1 MKVGILGAGGI
12 AAKMAHTLNAM
23 NANGEDVTCLAVGSR
38 SLDKAQAFAEKFGIA
53 KAYGSYED
61 LVADGEIDLIYVATP
76 HSHHYEHGMLALN
89 AGRNILVEKA
99 FTGNAKQ
106 ARALLNCAAEKGLLA
121 AEAIWTRYMPS
132 RKMLTDLINGGAI
145 GNVTEL
151 SANLAYKNEHLSDRM
166 HKPELA
172 GGALL
177 DLGVYVIN
185 FALMA
190 FGDDVGNI
198 SADAELMASGVDRFE
213 HIHLTFADGKK
224 AELFAS
230 LAENSDRKGIIKGD
244 KGWIEFENVNCC
256 EWIEVHGSDGDSNT
270 VTDYPVPQMIT
281 GFEYQVRACAKAIAE
296 GKTEVPD
303 MPHAEILR
311 VMEMMDEIRR
321 QIGVVYPFD

>member
-12 AAKMAHTLNAM
+12 AAKMAATLNAM
-23 NANGEDVTCLAVGSR
+23 NAAGEDVCCRAVGSR
-38 SLDKAQAFAEKFGIA
+38 SLEKAGAFAEKFGIA

-99 FTGNAKQ
+99 FTGNARQ
-106 ARALLNCAAEKGLLA
+106 AKALLDCAKAKGLLA

-132 RKMLTDLINGGAI
+132 RDMLNDLINGGAI
-145 GNVTEL
+145 GQVTEL
-151 SANLAYKNEHLSDRM
+151 SANLAYINETLSDRM

-190 FGDDVGNI
+190 FGNDVTGVT
-198 SADAELMASGVDRFE
+198 ADAELMDSGVDRFE
-213 HIHLTFADGKK
+213 HIHLTFADGRK

-244 KGWIEFENVNCC
+244 KGWIECENINCC
-256 EWIEVHGSDGDSNT
+256 EWIKLHGSDGS
-270 VTDYPVPQMIT
+270 VTHYDVPQMIT

-296 GKTEVPD
+296 GKTEAED
-303 MPHAEILR
+303 MPHEEILR